1 MPRWPMWTWA
11 MLAISLVLAPNALA
25 QLPEPGAP
33 APPVTF
39 EDRTIASPVAPGN
52 GAALVQLTT
61 EIGCS
66 ADELLLA
73 STTARF
79 EAGPV
84 PGWARLSF
92 SPEQHVLDPGPC
104 SQDDATREVTTML
117 AVSVEQAAPAFQ
129 QADLPVHL
137 FLAKDYPQDHLDTTY
152 GPYVANVTLEP
163 GYLAELD
170 VLVESEVVTVPA
182 GSEARYTLTVLNQA
196 NGESQATLEPAST
209 NLDGVEVR
217 IEPSQLV
224 LHPGSQGTVVVVVE
238 DAREQG
244 TGASVASEV
253 LVTLSSLDA
262 RGESTG
268 SELVELR
275 TQLDGPQPSTQAR
288 TPGPSVLAVLVGVS
302 LTSLFLSRLR
312 SR

>member
-1 MPRWPMWTWA
+1 MSRWPMWTWTT
-11 MLAISLVLAPNALA
+11 LAISLLLAPNAIA
-25 QLPEPGAP
+25 QLPQPGAP
-33 APPVTF
+33 APTVTF
-39 EDRTIASPVAPGN
+39 EDRTIATPVTPGN
-52 GAALVQLTT
+52 GAALVQLTA

-79 EAGPV
+79 EAGRV

-92 SPEQHVLDPGPC
+92 SPEEHVLDPGPC
-104 SQDDATREVTTML
+104 SQPDAVREVTTML
-117 AVSVEQAAPAFQ
+117 AVNVEQAAPAFQ

-170 VLVESEVVTVPA
+170 VLVEPEVVTVPA

-196 NGESQATLEPAST
+196 NGESQATLAPAST

-224 LHPGSQGTVVVVVE
+224 LDPGSQGTVLVVVQ
-238 DAREQG
+238 DARERG

-253 LVTLSSLDA
+253 LVTLSSMDA
-262 RGESTG
+262 RGESTDTA
-268 SELVELR
+268 LVELR
-275 TQLDGPQPSTQAR
+275 TQLDGPEPATQAR
-288 TPGPSVLAVLVGVS
+288 TPGPGALAVLAGVV
-302 LTSLFLSRLR
+302 LAGVALARF
-312 SR
+312 